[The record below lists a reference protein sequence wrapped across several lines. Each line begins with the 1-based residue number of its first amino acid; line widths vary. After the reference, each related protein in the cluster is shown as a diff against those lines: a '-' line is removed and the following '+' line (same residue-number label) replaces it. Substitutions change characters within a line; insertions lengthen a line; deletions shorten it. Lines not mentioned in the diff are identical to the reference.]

1 MFQSLFQLL
10 FEYRPVVFQQGDFR
24 FQPPAGVYVAAA
36 VAAVVVAASIVSY
49 RGLPSRLRVIDRLAL
64 GALRLAA
71 LALLLFCLFRPVLV
85 VKAAVPQQ
93 NVLGVLVD
101 DSRSMQIA
109 DWRGQPRADFVRQTF
124 GKDGSALMR
133 ALSDHFVVRLFR
145 FSSAPSRIESAS
157 GLTFDG
163 RQTRLAAA
171 IDGARQE
178 LAGLP
183 VAGLVL
189 VTDGADT
196 TDASVADA
204 LLAPKAQALPV
215 FTVGV
220 GQETLSRD
228 IQIGRLST
236 PRTVLKGT
244 SLLVDAIVTQTGY
257 AGQTVSLDVEDEGRI
272 VGSQPVTLPHDGE
285 PASVRVRFTANDA
298 GPRVFKVRIAPQP
311 GEAIA
316 KNNEREAL
324 IDVRDRTERILYYEG
339 EARSGVHFMRRAI
352 ADDHNLQLVTL
363 NRTADNKY
371 YRFGLENPD
380 ELAAGFPKTREELF
394 QYRGLILGSIEA
406 SAFTGDQLR
415 MIAEFVD
422 VRGGGL
428 LVLGGQHALAE
439 GGYGGTPVADVLPV
453 VIDRPPRAGA
463 TPAASAIKVLP
474 TRAGE
479 AHALTQLGA
488 TQELS
493 ADRWKTLPPL
503 TSVNV
508 IQSVKPGATVL
519 LSGADERR
527 RDRVV
532 LAFQRYGRGKSI
544 AFPVVD
550 DWQWQMHASIP
561 AEDQTHENYWR
572 QLLRWLVDSVPDAV
586 ETRTLTDRVEP
597 GDQVTLTADVV
608 DPRFVELNDAQVV
621 AHVTAPGGKTTDV
634 PMPWTGERAGQYRVT
649 FPTSAGGWY
658 QAKVDATR
666 GGKPVGTNTSHVRA
680 APDEGEYFD
689 AGMHG
694 ALLRRVAQETGGRFY
709 TTDTANALAED
720 LKYTGR
726 GVTTIE
732 ERDLWHMP
740 VVLIM
745 LVGVMCSEWGYR
757 RARGLA

>member
-1 MFQSLFQLL
+1 VFQSLFQLL

-24 FQPPAGVYVAAA
+24 FQPPAGAYVA
-36 VAAVVVAASIVSY
+36 VALALVVVAASLASS
-49 RGLPSRLRVIDRLAL
+49 RALPSRLRRVDRFVL

-71 LALLLFCLFRPVLV
+71 LAILLFCLFRPVLV

-109 DWRGQPRADFVRQTF
+109 DWDGRARADFVRRTF
-124 GKDGSALMR
+124 GKDGSPLMR

-145 FSSAPSRIESAS
+145 FSSVPARIESAS
-157 GLTFDG
+157 DLAFDG

-204 LLAPKAQALPV
+204 LLAPRAQALPV

-272 VGSQPVTLPHDGE
+272 VGSQPVKLPHDGE

-311 GEAIA
+311 GETITR
-316 KNNEREAL
+316 NNEREAL
-324 IDVRDRTERILYYEG
+324 IDVRDRAERILYYEG
-339 EARSGVHFMRRAI
+339 EPRSTVHFVRRAI
-352 ADDHNLQLVTL
+352 ADDRNLQLVAL

-422 VRGGGL
+422 LRGGGL
-428 LVLGGQHALAE
+428 LVLGGQHALGE
-439 GGYGGTPVADVLPV
+439 GGYAGTPVADVLPV
-453 VIDRPPRAGA
+453 VLDRPSKA
-463 TPAASAIKVLP
+463 TPSPSAIKVLP

-479 AHALTQLGA
+479 AHAVTQLGE
-488 TQELS
+488 TQEAS

-503 TSVNV
+503 TSVNP
-508 IQSVKPGATVL
+508 IQAVKPGATVL
-519 LSGADERR
+519 LSGPDERR

-532 LAFQRYGRGKSI
+532 LAFERYGRGKSI

-561 AEDQTHENYWR
+561 AEDQTYENFWR
-572 QLLRWLVDSVPDAV
+572 QLLRWLVDGVPDAV

-597 GDQVTLTADVV
+597 GDPVTLTADVV
-608 DPRFVELNDAQVV
+608 DQRFLELNDAQVV
-621 AHVTAPGGKTTDV
+621 AHVTTPDGKTSDL
-634 PMPWTGERAGQYRVT
+634 PMPWTGERAGQYRAT
-649 FPTSAGGWY
+649 FTTAGGGWY
-658 QAKVDATR
+658 RAKVDATR
-666 GGKPVGTNTSHVRA
+666 GGKSAGTNTSHVRA

-709 TTDTANALAED
+709 TTSTAGALAED

-726 GVTTIE
+726 GVTTVE

-740 VVLIM
+740 IVLVALI
-745 LVGVMCSEWGYR
+745 GVMCGEWGYR
-757 RARGLA
+757 RVRGLA